1 MDFNTIYAQ
10 VAPYLGTAG
19 IAGLIVTVI
28 TVLVRLKQLFT
39 KSGLSLKELE
49 NNVTNAFKQAL
60 PENLY
65 IEIEAIT
72 KKELQSIVENI
83 KTVVDEKFLKQIKE
97 NTELMQAMAKALMS
111 MKSIPDSAKEEIGK
125 MLELPV
131 TDTAKAMKVELIKP
145 TITKKEE
152 KTTEYPVM

>member
-10 VAPYLGTAG
+10 VAPYVGTAG

-72 KKELQSIVENI
+72 ENKLQSIVENI
-83 KTVVDEKFLKQIKE
+83 KTVVDEELQIKKII
-97 NTELMQAMAKALMS
+97 ELMQAMAKALMS

>member
-10 VAPYLGTAG
+10 VAPYVGTAG

-49 NNVTNAFKQAL
+49 SNVTNAFKQAL

-72 KKELQSIVENI
+72 KNELQSIVANI

-145 TITKKEE
+145 TKKEE

>member
-39 KSGLSLKELE
+39 ESGLSLKGLE

-72 KKELQSIVENI
+72 KNELQSIVENI

>member
-72 KKELQSIVENI
+72 KNELQI
-83 KTVVDEKFLKQIKE
+83 Q
-97 NTELMQAMAKALMS
+97 
-111 MKSIPDSAKEEIGK
+111 
-125 MLELPV
+125 
-131 TDTAKAMKVELIKP
+131 
-145 TITKKEE
+145 
-152 KTTEYPVM
+152 

>member
-49 NNVTNAFKQAL
+49 SNVTNAFKQAL

-72 KKELQSIVENI
+72 KNELQSIVENI
-83 KTVVDEKFLKQIKE
+83 KTVVDDKFLKQIKE

-145 TITKKEE
+145 TITKKEG
-152 KTTEYPVM
+152 KATEYPVM

>member
-10 VAPYLGTAG
+10 VAPYVGTAG

-49 NNVTNAFKQAL
+49 SNVTNAFKQAL

-72 KKELQSIVENI
+72 KNELQAIVENI

-145 TITKKEE
+145 AKKEE

>member
-49 NNVTNAFKQAL
+49 SNVTNAFKQAL

-72 KKELQSIVENI
+72 KNELQSIVENI

-131 TDTAKAMKVELIKP
+131 ADTAKAMKVELIKP